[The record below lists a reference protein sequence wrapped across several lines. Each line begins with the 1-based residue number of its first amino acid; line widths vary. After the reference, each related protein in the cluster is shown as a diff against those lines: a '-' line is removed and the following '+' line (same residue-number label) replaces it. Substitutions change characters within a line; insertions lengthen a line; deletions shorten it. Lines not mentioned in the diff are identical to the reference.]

1 MLSLKRETS
10 ERSKSLNKAENLVNS
25 FENIVQISFEGV
37 SIKEQTVKALF
48 DRACLVDGNLFNEN
62 YDDIINS
69 IKQVEPFFELK
80 IKVAKKMKVNW
91 YFAVYEYSTKNSIVI
106 NTLENKII
114 GKYNN
119 FLELGKWISQFSDT
133 VNLSSYQED
142 GLPLIDAEMRI
153 NNYSWPGNLDGLLV
167 KDNRILCIIEYQN
180 TSKTTVDKH
189 DNNIFMKPRKNRKG
203 DGRRWLVFK
212 TIAESLN
219 TRSIV
224 IVWSYNENQIAI
236 KSIKNYILDKYHN
249 VEKLIWGNKVLCD
262 VNDLTQEEFIRIIVG
277 GNNSG
282 K

>member
-1 MLSLKRETS
+1 MLTLKRETS
-10 ERSKSLNKAENLVNS
+10 ERSKNLNKAEALVNS
-25 FENIVQISFEGV
+25 FKSLKQISFEGV
-37 SIKEQTVKALF
+37 SIKEQSVKALF
-48 DRACLVDGNLFNEN
+48 DRACLINGSLFNEA

-69 IKQVEPFFELK
+69 IKNIEPYFELK
-80 IKVAKKMKVNW
+80 IKVAKKMKIKW
-91 YFAVYEYSTKNSIVI
+91 YFVVYEYNTKNSIVI
-106 NTLENKII
+106 DTLENKII

-133 VNLSSYQED
+133 VNLSSYQES
-142 GLPLIDAEMRI
+142 GLPLIDTEMRS

-189 DNNIFMKPRKNRKG
+189 DNNIFMKPTKNRKG

-249 VEKLIWGNKVLCD
+249 VERLVWGNKILCD
-262 VNDLTQEEFIRIIVG
+262 VNKLNEEEFVNIIVG
-277 GNNSG
+277 GNSSG
-282 K
+282 Q